1 MPIKIAQGIIP
12 ATPTALPPAPIAP
25 VTINENAYRIWR
37 YTDEALMVWQQIGPS
52 RTQVFQVAIILV
64 IVIAAVYMIYRWVS
78 ALVETQ
84 RTRNV

>member
-37 YTDEALMVWQQIGPS
+37 YTDEALMVWQQIGPT

-64 IVIAAVYMIYRWVS
+64 IVLGAVYMIYRWVS
-78 ALVETQ
+78 ALIA
-84 RTRNV
+84 TRSSNV